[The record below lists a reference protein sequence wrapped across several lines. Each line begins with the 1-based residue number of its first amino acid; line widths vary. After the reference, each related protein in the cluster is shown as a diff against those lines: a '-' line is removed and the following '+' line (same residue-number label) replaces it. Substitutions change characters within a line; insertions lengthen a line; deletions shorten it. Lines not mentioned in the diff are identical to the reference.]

1 LKIEK
6 DAILTCSTCG
16 TEGPHELLYLSE
28 HLSAS
33 RCPSCGS
40 TQVYS
45 GHIYS
50 EYARDLAERFVRLPG
65 RFLDDA
71 FHHPVRVVGW
81 PLKAIFKPYGLLR
94 EFDQVSS
101 FERNRPARKT
111 ESGVGS
117 PG

>member
-1 LKIEK
+1 M
-6 DAILTCSTCG
+6 
-16 TEGPHELLYLSE
+16 EGPHELLYLSE

-33 RCPSCGS
+33 RCPNCGN

-50 EYARDLAERFVRLPG
+50 EYARDLAERVTRLPG
-65 RFLDDA
+65 KFIDDA
-71 FHHPVRVVGW
+71 LRHPVRVVGW

-101 FERNRPARKT
+101 FERNRPFRGTERKV
-111 ESGVGS
+111 ES
-117 PG
+117 PR